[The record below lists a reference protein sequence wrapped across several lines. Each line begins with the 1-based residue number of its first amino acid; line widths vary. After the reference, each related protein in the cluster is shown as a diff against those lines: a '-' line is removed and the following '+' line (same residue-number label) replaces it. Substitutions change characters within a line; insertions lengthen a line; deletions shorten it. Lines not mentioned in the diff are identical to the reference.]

1 MVDPDSVS
9 SQSQDG
15 LHEVG
20 TVYTNHIS
28 VEEYSE
34 DWGDDQE
41 SMGG

>member
-15 LHEVG
+15 LHGVG
-20 TVYTNHIS
+20 TVYTNHIL

-34 DWGDDQE
+34 GLEDDQE